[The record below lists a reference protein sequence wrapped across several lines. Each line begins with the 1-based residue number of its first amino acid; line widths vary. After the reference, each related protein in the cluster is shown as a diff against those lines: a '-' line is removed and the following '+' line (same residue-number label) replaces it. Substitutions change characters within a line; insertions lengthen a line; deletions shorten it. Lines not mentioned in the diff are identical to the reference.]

1 MAIAV
6 PPAGTAPERYT
17 VERYFALVD
26 EGVLGPDDSVE
37 LLEGV
42 IVAMAPSG
50 PPHAGTTSSVAE
62 ALRDALGKRVLVR
75 EEKCLILGR
84 YSAPE
89 PDVAVVPRTESRYAD
104 THPQTAH
111 LVIEVADSSL
121 AQDRIT
127 KAAIYAAAAIPEY
140 WIVDLR
146 HDRVEVFRSPEP
158 QARRYAER
166 RIAERGQ
173 LLDVVA
179 FPDARVR
186 VDDILPPRPAERG

>member
-26 EGVLGPDDSVE
+26 EGVLEPDDRVE

-42 IVAMAPSG
+42 IVAMAPSN
-50 PPHAGTTSSVAE
+50 PPHASVTG
-62 ALRDALGKRVLVR
+62 RVGDAVRAVAGRRAVVR
-75 EEKCLILGR
+75 EQHPLILGL

-89 PDVAVVPRTESRYAD
+89 PDIALVPGAHEDYEDA
-104 THPQTAH
+104 HPRKAH

-127 KAAIYAAAAIPEY
+127 KAAIYAAGGIPEY
-140 WIVDLR
+140 WIVNLR
-146 HDRVEVFRSPEP
+146 DDFVEVHRAPDP
-158 QARRYAER
+158 KARRYAER
-166 RIAERGQ
+166 RVAARGETIE
-173 LLDVVA
+173 LVA
-179 FPDARVR
+179 FSGACVL
-186 VDDILPPRPAERG
+186 VDDLLPRRRQRG